1 MLSSHAVPEEPHLY
15 ILDRGHIS
23 AYATLGGDIGAD
35 AEALGGQSENV
46 NLAKGEQ
53 SNPRHRLAKYG
64 AGAILGVATFVTP
77 DDMPGLNIM
86 PTAAIS
92 DTYCQL
98 LRLSRSRC
106 DDLERLKPALIFRLY
121 RLLVLISERRLQDH
135 RMRVVASEAF
145 KINVRPSTNFQRMLV
160 GSSTLPPSI
169 APNDQIVQIDPKS
182 RPATIAFSRSSDQL
196 LPIAP
201 GTALSAQ
208 MGAMPP
214 AGAPSSAEGERTSR
228 GLSATD
234 GGSSDERTAGSGGG
248 GGGYGSLSIT
258 VGNGGSGG
266 GGHHRSGSHGDGAP
280 IDADAAPVECSTQAS
295 DGDACTP
302 RWSYD
307 AAFGYRASDVELR
320 SRRLVLS
327 LHHKPWPSFGAPVAF
342 GTVTLSLMDIALGPS
357 KYDLP
362 VLSPSGEP
370 NGRIVFHIRMVQQ
383 CRMSILVPSVSCTMR
398 AIAKHTSQASREAA
412 HRESSYALSATITM
426 AGELESAPTR
436 ADFDHKSLKLTEK
449 AQVQLQLP
457 GADFKEP
464 RIGIVVQASAR
475 AFDSESIHLCV
486 WESSQRAHMET
497 TQLQAAGGGATKQ
510 PPAGARGAAA
520 AAARR
525 GFGAKQ
531 KLLGEV
537 WLPVTKV
544 RVCPASVI
552 SRLGHRPTK
561 PALRAPP
568 PLPHLPRQPPP
579 HHPRSNP
586 HRHHSTVGGAGSQPE
601 REEQIARRPLRRG
614 ALASRPAHR
623 PPQRH
628 RALPQRPKLC
638 AAARWLLHGG
648 GSGAGRSHRRR
659 PSVRAR

>member
-1 MLSSHAVPEEPHLY
+1 MPCPCQTVLSSHAVPEEPHLY

-266 GGHHRSGSHGDGAP
+266 SGHHRSGSHGDGAP
-280 IDADAAPVECSTQAS
+280 ILSALRREEAS
-295 DGDACTP
+295 NTAVQMGACASGP
-302 RWSYD
+302 PS
-307 AAFGYRASDVELR
+307 ASDV
-320 SRRLVLS
+320 
-327 LHHKPWPSFGAPVAF
+327 GA
-342 GTVTLSLMDIALGPS
+342 
-357 KYDLP
+357 
-362 VLSPSGEP
+362 
-370 NGRIVFHIRMVQQ
+370 
-383 CRMSILVPSVSCTMR
+383 SILGV
-398 AIAKHTSQASREAA
+398 E
-412 HRESSYALSATITM
+412 
-426 AGELESAPTR
+426 
-436 ADFDHKSLKLTEK
+436 D
-449 AQVQLQLP
+449 
-457 GADFKEP
+457 
-464 RIGIVVQASAR
+464 
-475 AFDSESIHLCV
+475 
-486 WESSQRAHMET
+486 
-497 TQLQAAGGGATKQ
+497 
-510 PPAGARGAAA
+510 
-520 AAARR
+520 
-525 GFGAKQ
+525 
-531 KLLGEV
+531 
-537 WLPVTKV
+537 
-544 RVCPASVI
+544 
-552 SRLGHRPTK
+552 
-561 PALRAPP
+561 
-568 PLPHLPRQPPP
+568 
-579 HHPRSNP
+579 
-586 HRHHSTVGGAGSQPE
+586 
-601 REEQIARRPLRRG
+601 G
-614 ALASRPAHR
+614 ALASPPSSTPTPERRTDAFVGPALNLFTAAGTKDWADAGI
-623 PPQRH
+623 PPSQSFPGREP
-628 RALPQRPKLC
+628 LPVASLQSFQSAML
-638 AAARWLLHGG
+638 AEVSAARDEEGVGDSPREHEGEIALIHDPKAAVTEKEQDSWLWPK
-648 GSGAGRSHRRR
+648 R
-659 PSVRAR
+659 PDPG